1 MREIAAGVGLALTIT
16 GGQSVAQGALVQL
29 AGARGHLVEQQ
40 PAQVE
45 RREAGV
51 ARVADLG
58 LDGERLLA
66 ALAGLG
72 VAADVAPEQ
81 AQVVQ
86 IHRLAAALADH
97 VVGLAALVAEL
108 PVGRER
114 RLEIAARLGGGAL
127 ELVARAAQR
136 ALRQAHRARRAGAA
150 RRRPVTCGGGAG

>member
-16 GGQSVAQGALVQL
+16 GGQSVAQGTLVQL

-72 VAADVAPEQ
+72 VAADVAQSRP
-81 AQVVQ
+81 
-86 IHRLAAALADH
+86 RSF
-97 VVGLAALVAEL
+97 
-108 PVGRER
+108 RS
-114 RLEIAARLGGGAL
+114 IAS
-127 ELVARAAQR
+127 
-136 ALRQAHRARRAGAA
+136 
-150 RRRPVTCGGGAG
+150 RRRSPIMLLASPRW